1 VKRTPPQRAILF
13 GPLSHQ
19 MPGDA
24 ALTHWLAGVSGVRT
38 FDEGVMIPTLRAAK
52 TRPL

>member
-1 VKRTPPQRAILF
+1 
-13 GPLSHQ
+13 

-38 FDEGVMIPTLRAAK
+38 FDEGVMIPTLRAEDETSVK
-52 TRPL
+52 TRRL